1 MFFDEDGD
9 LAHEFY
15 TEQRVE
21 VKAGVVRWVMR
32 KVSSAHL
39 TPQVSLSLCSVVS
52 CYGVI
57 LVFFYC
63 MLCVL
68 FQSHN
73 SFEISHHAPICKLFL
88 PIIYMFSTRLLV
100 IIMFSIHKHNVLK
113 VN

>member
-39 TPQVSLSLCSVVS
+39 TPQVNLFLSHFAVL
-52 CYGVI
+52 YHARGYPR
-57 LVFFYC
+57 FFYWQKSP
-63 MLCVL
+63 LR
-68 FQSHN
+68 
-73 SFEISHHAPICKLFL
+73 FL
-88 PIIYMFSTRLLV
+88 LMQPFVSYFSLGCLLYIFYVIGRYTSTMFLR
-100 IIMFSIHKHNVLK
+100 F
-113 VN
+113 

>member
-39 TPQVSLSLCSVVS
+39 TPQGTVDLPFPRLHVDLSVVI
-52 CYGVI
+52 VDAAFTFP
-57 LVFFYC
+57 VR
-63 MLCVL
+63 
-68 FQSHN
+68 
-73 SFEISHHAPICKLFL
+73 L
-88 PIIYMFSTRLLV
+88 PD
-100 IIMFSIHKHNVLK
+100 
-113 VN
+113 